1 MKRQIITMLTTL
13 AACAPSVPDEPSFQ
27 QHVAPILAANCVR
40 CHGVPAL
47 GGAPPEFRLDTIN
60 GYDKPKR
67 NSVGT
72 ETVVG
77 AALYAEIMVTRV
89 TSGDAPMPPRFPI
102 DDYQIDTL
110 ARWAELGAP
119 RGEPNAGNRPPT
131 ARVTN
136 VVEAIEEDGVEIV
149 VRQLID
155 LEVGDADRDLV
166 GGALQVR
173 QGATILPL
181 GLLRDGPNH
190 VEWETTNI
198 AAGTFALE
206 AVIDD
211 GGSEVTVSLGNIEVT
226 TP

>member
-1 MKRQIITMLTTL
+1 MKRLIILL

-40 CHGVPAL
+40 CHGAPPI
-47 GGAPPEFRLDTIN
+47 GGAPADFRLDTIN

-67 NSVGT
+67 NSIGT

-77 AALYAEIMVTRV
+77 AALYSEIMVIRV
-89 TSGDAPMPPRFPI
+89 NDGDAPMPPRFPL
-102 DDYQIDTL
+102 DDYQIETL
-110 ARWAELGAP
+110 ERWNDLGAP
-119 RGEPNAGNRPPT
+119 RGAPNAGNRPPT
-131 ARVTN
+131 ARVTS
-136 VVEAIEEDGVEIV
+136 VLQASEEDGIEVR

-155 LEVGDADRDLV
+155 LDVGDPDPDLV

-173 QGATILPL
+173 QGATIIPL

-190 VEWETTNI
+190 VEWETTDI
-198 AAGTFALE
+198 VPGTFALE
-206 AVIDD
+206 AVLDD

>member
-1 MKRQIITMLTTL
+1 MKRLIILL

-40 CHGVPAL
+40 CHGAPPI
-47 GGAPPEFRLDTIN
+47 GGAPADFRLDTIN

-67 NSVGT
+67 NSIGT

-77 AALYAEIMVTRV
+77 AALYSEIMVIRV
-89 TSGDAPMPPRFPI
+89 NDGDAPMPPRFPL
-102 DDYQIDTL
+102 DDYQIETL
-110 ARWAELGAP
+110 ERWNDLGAP
-119 RGEPNAGNRPPT
+119 RGAPNAGNRPPT
-131 ARVTN
+131 ARVTS
-136 VVEAIEEDGVEIV
+136 VLQASEEDGIEVR

-155 LEVGDADRDLV
+155 LDVGDPDPDLV

-173 QGATILPL
+173 QGATIIPL

-190 VEWETTNI
+190 VEWETTDI
-198 AAGTFALE
+198 VPGTFALE
-206 AVIDD
+206 AVLDD
-211 GGSEVTVSLGNIEVT
+211 GGSEITLSLGNIEVT